1 VLQQTFDPCN
11 RRLINKQNSRNC
23 TSANQLDLVSNSITS
38 FGMSFGL
45 SATRK
50 SSGSVDKL
58 IQFVVLCAA
67 LSIYIFVFHTR
78 VDRANF
84 SPCRVAH
91 INCIKVAADQININ
105 FHRERLERKS
115 FPSTDAADF
124 PLIKLKSM
132 AAGEKVSSPR
142 DFALFSRWLGVGG
155 GRT

>member
-1 VLQQTFDPCN
+1 LTCKSAESAPANIRSVQSSLDKQTS
-11 RRLINKQNSRNC
+11 SRNC

-142 DFALFSRWLGVGG
+142 DFALFSR
-155 GRT
+155 